1 MELRQLRYAVRL
13 AETLHFGRAAQGE
26 FITQSAFSQQI
37 ARLERE
43 FGTQLFERSS
53 NRVSLTPAGK
63 LFVRHAKNMLTE
75 LDVMRAEIRQLATGA
90 AGTLRVGVFAEGAGE
105 LTPLLFDG
113 FRAAHPGVDLQIVEL
128 SISTQVEML
137 ASGAVDVALLRPPIP
152 DGRLELHVLFAE
164 PRFAALPAGH
174 PLASRDEL
182 SVNDLAGEPFV
193 SASGSPPW
201 SGFWRCAA
209 EGVAPGKTGAS
220 VDSVAE
226 SLAAIGFLG
235 AVDTFP
241 ASAARRYPHPGVAYV
256 PLRDGGYAAVAV
268 AHRRGDGRE
277 LVTAFRELAERVA
290 REHLDAVPLA
300 VLPEDAPP
308 GTPLPRSAATTA

>member
-43 FGTQLFERSS
+43 CGTPLFERSS
-53 NRVSLTPAGK
+53 NRVSLTPAGE
-63 LFVRHAKNMLTE
+63 LFIRHATRMLSE
-75 LDVMRAEIRQLATGA
+75 LDAMRAEIQRIATGT

-105 LTPLLFDG
+105 LTPLLFDA
-113 FRAAHPGVDLQIVEL
+113 FRAAYPAVDLHIVEL

-137 ASGAVDVALLRPPIP
+137 AGGAVDVALLRPPIP
-152 DGRLELHVLFAE
+152 DPRLELHVLFAE
-164 PRFAALPAGH
+164 PRFAGLPAGH
-174 PLASRDEL
+174 PLAAREDL
-182 SVNDLAGEPFV
+182 SIKDLAGEPFV
-193 SASGSPPW
+193 AASGSPPW
-201 SGFWRCAA
+201 SGFWRCAG
-209 EGVAPGKTGAS
+209 EGVPAGESRAS

-241 ASAARRYPHPGVAYV
+241 ASAARRFPHPGVAYV
-256 PLRDGGYAAVAV
+256 RLRDGGYAAVAV
-268 AHRRGDGRE
+268 AHRRGDDRT
-277 LVTAFRELAERVA
+277 LVSAFRELAERTT
-290 REHLDAVPLA
+290 REHLDVVPLA
-300 VLPEDAPP
+300 VLPQDAPP
-308 GTPLPRSAATTA
+308 GTPLPYQAASA